1 MKFKYDLHV
10 HSVLS
15 GCASRENTIH
25 NILNMAK
32 LCDIDF
38 LAITDHNAGLNAIAA
53 RPLAERLGIVLVPGV
68 EVATS
73 EDIHVLCY
81 FKSFDV
87 LGIFCS
93 ELYDHMYK
101 MPFNTKLYYTQT
113 VLDSDDNDIGCVRS
127 FLGIATDV
135 DLYTL
140 EAAVEEKGGVV
151 VPAHVDK
158 DANSM
163 IATLGCVPEDFRCK
177 AVEVTKF
184 CDEKLRRKLGEKYMI
199 FTNSDAHTLEAMVL
213 NDNRMEL
220 REKSLEAFFE
230 LFGK

>member
-32 LCDIDF
+32 LCDMDF

-53 RPLAERLGIVLVPGV
+53 KPLADKLGIVLVPGV

-87 LGIFCS
+87 LGEFCAY
-93 ELYDHMYK
+93 LYDHMYK
-101 MPFNTKLYYTQT
+101 MPFNTKLYFTQT
-113 VLDSDDNDIGCVRS
+113 VLDEDDNDIGCVRS
-127 FLGIATDV
+127 FLGIASDI

-140 EAAVEEKGGVV
+140 AEIVDRRGGVI

-158 DANSM
+158 EANGI
-163 IATLGCVPEDFRCK
+163 IATLGCVPDDLGCK
-177 AVEVTKF
+177 AVEVTKH
-184 CDEKLRRKLGEKYMI
+184 CDSRLLEELKEKYII
-199 FTNSDAHTLEAMVL
+199 FTGSDAHTLEAMVL
-213 NDNRMEL
+213 SENYFEL

>member
-1 MKFKYDLHV
+1 M
-10 HSVLS
+10 S
-15 GCASRENTIH
+15 CAELFAHGALLLRRGGEGQGGFNYP
-25 NILNMAK
+25 AVV
-32 LCDIDF
+32 
-38 LAITDHNAGLNAIAA
+38 
-53 RPLAERLGIVLVPGV
+53 AER
-68 EVATS
+68 
-73 EDIHVLCY
+73 
-81 FKSFDV
+81 
-87 LGIFCS
+87 
-93 ELYDHMYK
+93 
-101 MPFNTKLYYTQT
+101 
-113 VLDSDDNDIGCVRS
+113 
-127 FLGIATDV
+127 
-135 DLYTL
+135 
-140 EAAVEEKGGVV
+140 VV

>member
-15 GCASRENTIH
+15 GCASRENTIY

-32 LCDIDF
+32 LCGIDF

-53 RPLAERLGIVLVPGV
+53 RPVAERLGIVLVPGV
-68 EVATS
+68 EVSTS

-81 FKSFDV
+81 FKSFGV
-87 LGIFCS
+87 LETFCS
-93 ELYDHMYK
+93 WLYDNMYK

-113 VLDSDDNDIGCVRS
+113 VLDSKDNDIGCVRS
-127 FLGIATDV
+127 FLGIATGV
-135 DLYTL
+135 DLYSL
-140 EAAVEEKGGVV
+140 EEVVKEKGGVV

-158 DANSM
+158 DVNGM
-163 IATLGCVPEDFRCK
+163 IATLGCIPEDFSCK
-177 AVEVTKF
+177 AVEVTKH
-184 CDEKLRRKLGEKYMI
+184 CDEVLKKELSKKYML

-213 NDNRMEL
+213 NESYIEL
-220 REKSLEAFFE
+220 REKSLDAFFE
-230 LFGK
+230 IFYK